1 MKAVYFLTVLLSVLC
16 LRTNAQ
22 TPQDTITMTL
32 GEGKKVIIV
41 IDDKSRLK
49 ELQEYDINEMI
60 DNLADQVDS
69 VEADEK
75 VIVITDKEGEKFDVR
90 IIEVEETDDQVAV
103 SIGNKKVVVIEE
115 DDRVQ
120 VKFNDNGNQRRKKA
134 TRHYLDFDIGTNNYL
149 NSNGKFPDVDN
160 AQWAVR
166 PWGSWNVA
174 INSNYRTHISGPLA
188 LQWGGGISWYN
199 FKFQDDA
206 TRLSKLEDGVEF
218 FRENNPEINSEKSKL
233 AISYLQLQAV
243 PMLDFRYTTGER
255 DEAYPGKH
263 RYNSKAF
270 RIGLGGYAAY
280 RLSSHTKY
288 KFDYRGDNNRK
299 DKDRDNFYL
308 NNWRYGLR
316 LQVGFKGIDL
326 YANYDLN
333 ELFSE
338 GRGPEL
344 NAFSFGIIL

>member
-1 MKAVYFLTVLLSVLC
+1 MKAMYFLTVLLTVLC
-16 LRTNAQ
+16 LKTNAQ
-22 TPQDTITMTL
+22 TPMDTITMTL

-60 DNLADQVDS
+60 SNLAAQVDT
-69 VEADEK
+69 VEEDEK
-75 VIVITDKEGEKFDVR
+75 VVVITDKEGEKFDVR
-90 IIEVEETDDQVAV
+90 IIEVEETDEQVAV
-103 SIGNKKVVVIEE
+103 SIGNKKVVVIE
-115 DDRVQ
+115 DDERVQ
-120 VKFNDNGNQRRKKA
+120 VKLNSKDNERRKKA

-149 NSNGKFPDVDN
+149 NKDGKFPDEDN
-160 AQWAVR
+160 SQWAVR

-174 INSNYRTHISGPLA
+174 INSNYRTHLSGPLA
-188 LQWGGGISWYN
+188 LQWGGGVSWYN

-206 TRLSKLEDGVEF
+206 TRLIEVEDGVEF
-218 FRENNPEINSEKSKL
+218 YRENNPDINSEKSKL
-233 AISYLQLQAV
+233 SVSYIQLQAV
-243 PMLDFRYTTGER
+243 PMLDFRYTSGAY

-263 RYNSKAF
+263 VYNPKAF

-280 RLSSHTKY
+280 RLGSHTKY
-288 KFDYRGDNNRK
+288 KYDFDGDNEK

-316 LQVGFKGIDL
+316 LQLGFKGIDL

-333 ELFSE
+333 ELFSA